1 MSERS
6 ACAAPAWSGGE
17 VRRFPRRLF
26 RWRRRQS
33 WEEAVEAG
41 GSPRSGRRLE
51 AAHRVPARINDL
63 TRRRSLAAWV
73 AWVGGDPGV
82 RGPAGGPEGRSLPR
96 LSEEKAEERESQRRS
111 RGARGGKG
119 SSGPGR
125 ASPQQGGG
133 SPGVDS
139 GLRRQ
144 RRLEESSCVVG
155 DARVSGGPGPLSR
168 GGNSHAGLT
177 GALAA
182 GRLRFGF
189 AAAAAL
195 LAEGTWD
202 T

>member
-1 MSERS
+1 M
-6 ACAAPAWSGGE
+6 
-17 VRRFPRRLF
+17 
-26 RWRRRQS
+26 
-33 WEEAVEAG
+33 
-41 GSPRSGRRLE
+41 
-51 AAHRVPARINDL
+51 
-63 TRRRSLAAWV
+63 
-73 AWVGGDPGV
+73 AWVGGEPGV

-139 GLRRQ
+139 GPRRQ
-144 RRLEESSCVVG
+144 RRLEKSSCVVG

-189 AAAAAL
+189 AAAAL